1 MSGSFDE
8 FFQKGGW
15 TERVTEP
22 RASAPGAPEPAAHEA
37 AVGSG
42 PYKPYGYTPADDL
55 ETCDV
60 SWWLK
65 GEIPQGQEIQYRFLV
80 RVGYLGDDQLHL
92 MLTDCIL
99 HLEGRNLTDLRKRLA
114 RRRVTFI
121 RAFNPKLWP
130 APKPDE
136 PFIERITLL
145 YPGEHATERN
155 DPQ

>member
-1 MSGSFDE
+1 MASPTAARRSSIA
-8 FFQKGGW
+8 W
-15 TERVTEP
+15 ANRVQEP
-22 RASAPGAPEPAAHEA
+22 RDAKTAGPPAEDEQ

-42 PYKPYGYTPADDL
+42 PYKAYGYTPADDL

-121 RAFNPKLWP
+121 RAFNPALWP
-130 APKPDE
+130 APQAGE
-136 PFIERITLL
+136 PLIERITLH
-145 YPGEHATERN
+145 YPGEGGS
-155 DPQ
+155 P

>member
-1 MSGSFDE
+1 MSGSFDDM
-8 FFQKGGW
+8 FQRNGGGW
-15 TERVTEP
+15 AGRVQEP
-22 RASAPGAPEPAAHEA
+22 RGAVQDPSEA
-37 AVGSG
+37 RAEQVIGSG

-65 GEIPQGQEIQYRFLV
+65 GQIPQGQEIQYRFLV

-92 MLTDCIL
+92 MLTDCVL

-121 RAFNPKLWP
+121 RAFNPALWP
-130 APKPDE
+130 APQPDE
-136 PFIERITLL
+136 PLIERIALL
-145 YPGEHATERN
+145 YPGEAMG
-155 DPQ
+155 Q